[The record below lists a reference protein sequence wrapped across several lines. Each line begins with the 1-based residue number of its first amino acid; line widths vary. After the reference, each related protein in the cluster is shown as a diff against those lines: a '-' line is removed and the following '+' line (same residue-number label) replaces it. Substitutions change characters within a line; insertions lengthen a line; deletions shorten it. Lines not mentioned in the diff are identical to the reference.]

1 MCRQRRPNRLNT
13 LYLIVSSLPLL
24 SQPLDVG
31 PIRLKNRIVH
41 ASILTRYVLDQQVT
55 DRFLSY
61 HANRARG
68 GAAMIVTEA
77 VNALPWQRGRGSYLN
92 VYDNTGL
99 DGLKRLTDAVTVHD
113 CHLLAQLQ
121 DRGRGNY
128 SRGRIERAVAP
139 SALPDD
145 LSGAVPHPLTIDQI
159 EDMVAAFGAAAQR
172 LQSAGFAGVEL
183 SAGHGHL
190 FHQFLSP
197 HSNRRQDRYGGTL
210 SNRIQLIAD
219 VVDAVHAACGPD
231 FLIGLKLPGDDG
243 MPNGIDPPMAA
254 RITEALARPDRVGYV
269 AFTWGSQSETLHWH
283 VPDAHWPR
291 LPFADRTAALRRHA
305 NGLPVIALG
314 LVVDPN
320 EAEALLARNQADLVG
335 VGRALITDPAW
346 PSKALAG
353 RGHAI
358 RPCVSCNTCW
368 SAIAEPVPLACDNNP
383 ALATSVEIDGTP
395 SRVEPPRRVVVVGAG
410 PAGLEAAWTAAARGH
425 HVTLFGAS
433 LEPGGRLRI
442 AASLPGGAGL
452 QGVHGH
458 LAAQCQLHGVH
469 LRLGQTVEA
478 SDVLDPAPDT
488 VILATGAR
496 NGWPL
501 GLPDMLGE
509 EAPVVPLTHLLASLI
524 NSNRRIP
531 GTAVVMDEDDSAATW
546 NAIVFLSQR
555 ADHVVVLTPREI
567 AAERE
572 SLVYRQG
579 LLRRLFDAGVVV
591 HGLAEPDVTLSGLE
605 EGIVGWRHR
614 YTAARH
620 HIPDAAVLTYAA
632 HREPR
637 LDLMAPLIQAGL
649 TPTVIG
655 DAFAPRGL
663 LQATQEG
670 HAAGMAL

>member
-1 MCRQRRPNRLNT
+1 
-13 LYLIVSSLPLL
+13 VSSLSLL
-24 SQPLDVG
+24 FQPLDVG
-31 PIRLKNRIVH
+31 PVRLKNRIVH
-41 ASILTRYVLDQQVT
+41 ASILTRYVVDQQVT

-77 VNALPWQRGRGSYLN
+77 VNALPWQRSRDGYLN
-92 VYDNTGL
+92 VYDDTGL
-99 DGLKRLTDAVTVHD
+99 DGLKRLVDTVAAHG

-128 SRGRIERAVAP
+128 SRGRIDRAMGP

-145 LSGAVPHPLTIDQI
+145 LSGAVPHPLSISQI
-159 EDMVAAFGAAAQR
+159 EDMVAAFAAAARR
-172 LQSAGFAGVEL
+172 LQSAGFAGVEI

-197 HSNRRQDRYGGTL
+197 HSNRRDDRYGGELAGRT
-210 SNRIQLIAD
+210 RLIHE
-219 VVDAVHAACGPD
+219 VIEAVHAECGPG

-254 RITEALARPDRVGYV
+254 RITEALARPDRVDYV

-283 VPDAHWPR
+283 VPDGHWPR

-305 NGLPVIALG
+305 NGLPVMALG

-320 EAEALLARNQADLVG
+320 EAEALLARGQADLVG

-346 PSKALAG
+346 PAKALGG
-353 RGHAI
+353 RGYAI
-358 RPCVSCNTCW
+358 RSCVSCNTCW
-368 SAIAEPVPLACDNNP
+368 AAIAEPVPLACDNNP
-383 ALATSVEIDGTP
+383 ALATAVEIDGAP
-395 SRVEPPRRVVVVGAG
+395 PRVERSRHIVVVGAG

-433 LEPGGRLRI
+433 PDPGGRLR
-442 AASLPGGAGL
+442 AVASLPGGGGL
-452 QGVHGH
+452 QGVYDHQ
-458 LAAQCQLHGVH
+458 AALCKQHGVD
-469 LRLGQTVEA
+469 LRLGETAGIDE
-478 SDVLDPAPDT
+478 VLALAPDA
-488 VILATGAR
+488 VVLATGAR
-496 NGWPL
+496 DSWPL
-501 GLPDMLGE
+501 DLPDTFGE
-509 EAPVVPLTHLLASLI
+509 EAPIVSLAQLIASL
-524 NSNRRIP
+524 NQDNRMIS
-531 GTAVVMDEDDSAATW
+531 GTAVIVDEDGSAATW
-546 NAIVFLSQR
+546 NAIEFLAKR
-555 ADHVVVLTPREI
+555 AKRVVVLTAREI

-579 LLRRLFDAGVVV
+579 LLRRLFDGGIVV
-591 HGLAEPDVTLSGLE
+591 HGLAQPEVTLPGLE
-605 EGIVGWRHR
+605 QGIVGWRHR
-614 YTAARH
+614 YTGAH
-620 HIPDAAVLTYAA
+620 HQIADVAVLTYSA

-637 LDLMAPLIQAGL
+637 LDLLAPLANAGL
-649 TPTVIG
+649 APKLIG

-670 HAAGMAL
+670 HAIGLEV